1 MKVISVL
8 AKIVAGI
15 CALSVAL
22 LTALIAIVVSMA
34 HKIR

>member
-8 AKIVAGI
+8 TKIVAGI
-15 CALSVAL
+15 FTLSVAL
-22 LTALIAIVVSMA
+22 LTALIALIVSMA

>member
-15 CALSVAL
+15 IALVVGT
-22 LTALIAIVVSMA
+22 LTALIAIIVSMT

>member
-15 CALSVAL
+15 FALFVGL
-22 LTALIAIVVSMA
+22 LAVVISIITGMA
-34 HKIR
+34 RKIH